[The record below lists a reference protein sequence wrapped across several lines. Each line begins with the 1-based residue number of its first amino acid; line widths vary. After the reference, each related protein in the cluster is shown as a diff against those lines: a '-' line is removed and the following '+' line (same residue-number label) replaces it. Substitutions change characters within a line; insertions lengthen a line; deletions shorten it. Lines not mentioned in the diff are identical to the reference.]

1 MSTPIRSDPY
11 EPAGALRVGARV
23 TGPDGFEG
31 VIEEVAGGV
40 ARVRHAGGVLV
51 LPTPLIRADAFP
63 PSGDVEPSPETLVV
77 PVLAESI
84 DVSRTTRTTGAV
96 RVTKRVEQDEAVV
109 DEPVIRE
116 RVEVERRT
124 VNRVVE
130 SAPPVREEG
139 DTTIVPIVEEVLVVE
154 KRLLLREEVHL
165 RRVRETVHEPQT
177 FALRRERA
185 DVERIDAPPGD
196 AR

>member
-1 MSTPIRSDPY
+1 MPLRPEPY
-11 EPAGALRVGARV
+11 EPAAALRIGARV

-51 LPTPLIRADAFP
+51 LPTPLIRVNPLAPDADGKPAP
-63 PSGDVEPSPETLVV
+63 KTQVV
-77 PVLAESI
+77 PVLAESV

-96 RVTKRVEQDEAVV
+96 RITKRVEHDEAVV

-124 VNRVVE
+124 VNRVVDA
-130 SAPPVREEG
+130 APAVREEG

-154 KRLLLREEVHL
+154 KRLLLREEIHL
-165 RRVRETVHEPQT
+165 RRVREEAHEPQT

-185 DVERIDAPPGD
+185 DVERIDAPSGD
-196 AR
+196 AS